1 MDRKLCFIV
10 GTIFIITSVFLYI
23 IEMGVYYFSWVNQM
37 IASYYIGSSLSNHQ
51 QLNLVIII
59 FIPALLLMSI
69 IFYIIGY
76 EKSNRGNS
84 KVY

>member
-1 MDRKLCFIV
+1 MDRKLCFSL

>member
-10 GTIFIITSVFLYI
+10 GTIFIITSVFLYV
-23 IEMGVYYFSWVNQM
+23 IEIGVYYFSWVNQM
-37 IASYYIGSSLSNHQ
+37 IASYYMGSSLINHQ
-51 QLNLVIII
+51 QLNPVIII

-69 IFYIIGY
+69 IFYTLGY
-76 EKSNRGNS
+76 TKNNRENS